1 MSSEQAAGD
10 GEENR
15 SLLTKR
21 QVQVLR
27 LRLQGC
33 SLQEVASIMG
43 TTRSNV
49 SKLERRAHRN
59 IIIAEKTIH
68 DYMKVKAPISVLV
81 PAGLDVLRVPSLIF
95 EAADLAGVHLPAN
108 SIDMVVQ
115 LKTKAPALFGGET
128 LPKGAEIFI
137 THDGKILL
145 IDPRSGPPGTGPE

>member
-1 MSSEQAAGD
+1 
-10 GEENR
+10 
-15 SLLTKR
+15 
-21 QVQVLR
+21 
-27 LRLQGC
+27 
-33 SLQEVASIMG
+33 MG